1 MAQTNSTSYPQKL
14 SRLNFFSRW
23 EAAELPKLLML
34 DEQVLGVLSGFYQA
48 GTAIL
53 CVTSK
58 RLLLVDKKLLRLN
71 FEDVRFE
78 YINEV
83 NYSHQMFLGS
93 VKFFYGGKT
102 LHFRSWYMRELRTLA
117 QFVQHKMFEVTQQ
130 QRQQTENRQTTNFD
144 GKYAPVYS
152 GQLLSDLPQ
161 ESAQHLSQASLTT
174 NEQLEKMLQERI
186 ARWRRATR
194 FVDTITTTRSASQ
207 GEG

>member
-58 RLLLVDKKLLRLN
+58 RLLLIDKKLLRLN

-117 QFVQHKMFEVTQQ
+117 QFVQQKMFEFSLQNQQ
-130 QRQQTENRQTTNFD
+130 QEMRQNQNHD
-144 GKYAPVYS
+144 GKYAPTYT
-152 GQLLSDLPQ
+152 GQFAGQTQD
-161 ESAQHLSQASLTT
+161 ESQQHLSQASLNT

-186 ARWRRATR
+186 ARWRRASR
-194 FVDTITTTRSASQ
+194 FVDTITTTKNVSQ
-207 GEG
+207 PES

>member
-1 MAQTNSTSYPQKL
+1 MAQKNSPTYPQKL
-14 SRLNFFSRW
+14 SKLNFFSRW

-102 LHFRSWYMRELRTLA
+102 LHFRSWYVKELRMLA
-117 QFVQHKMFEVTQQ
+117 QFVQQKMFEVRQEAMGGPSQQ
-130 QRQQTENRQTTNFD
+130 QDNK
-144 GKYAPVYS
+144 KYAPLYS
-152 GQLLSDLPQ
+152 GPMPRVVPTPQ
-161 ESAQHLSQASLTT
+161 PLTSAPTQI
-174 NEQLEKMLQERI
+174 NDQLEKMLQERI

-194 FVDTITTTRSASQ
+194 FVDTITTSKSVSQ